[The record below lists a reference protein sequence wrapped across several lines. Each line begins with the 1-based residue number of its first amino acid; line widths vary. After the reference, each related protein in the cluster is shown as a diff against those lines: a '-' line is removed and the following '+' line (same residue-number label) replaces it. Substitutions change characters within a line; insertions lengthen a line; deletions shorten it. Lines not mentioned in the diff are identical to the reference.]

1 MRVVVAL
8 DGDLLVSQNGLGI
21 PGQKQEIARVV
32 DHLGVLLRA
41 SNELL
46 VVHGNASQIGFVLL
60 RSEMSSHIV
69 HPVPLDVCGSDTQ
82 GATGYLLQQA
92 MRNWLQQKEIGRE
105 VVSLITQV
113 LVDVAEPAVA
123 QPIRG
128 IGPYYDPDKAQS
140 YASSRNW
147 NFVLVS
153 GRGYR
158 RSVPSLKPK
167 RVIEA
172 RSIQS
177 LLASGAV
184 VICAGGGGIPVTFD
198 ENGQLLGVEAVIDK
212 SATVKLLAKDMGA
225 CGIIFVTLSPSL
237 DMLLRSWGSPL
248 PIRITLDDIDE
259 FLERY
264 PELETDLG
272 NKLSA
277 SRDYLSSGGDWVLL
291 SPLSNLASEPGES
304 DGLWITRERA
314 RPLPISDC

>member
-1 MRVVVAL
+1 M
-8 DGDLLVSQNGLGI
+8 GI
-21 PGQKQEIARVV
+21 PGQKQEIARAVEN
-32 DHLGVLLRA
+32 LGALLRA
-41 SNELL
+41 QNELL

-60 RSEMSSHIV
+60 RSEMASHVV

-92 MRNWLQQKEIGRE
+92 MRNWLQRQEIGRE

-113 LVDVAEPAVA
+113 LVDVGEPAVS

-158 RSVPSLKPK
+158 RSVPSLMPK

-177 LLASGAV
+177 LLAGGAV
-184 VICAGGGGIPVTFD
+184 VICAGGGGIPVTYD

-212 SATVKLLAKDMGA
+212 SATVKLLAREMGA
-225 CGIIFVTLSPSL
+225 CGIIFVTLSSSL
-237 DMLLRSWGSPL
+237 NILLGNWGSPL
-248 PIRITLDDIDE
+248 PIHIALDELDA
-259 FLERY
+259 FLELH
-264 PELETDLG
+264 PELEVDLG
-272 NKLSA
+272 NKLEA
-277 SRDYLSSGGDWVLL
+277 SRDFLSGGGTWALL

-304 DGLWITRERA
+304 GGLWITRQ
-314 RPLPISDC
+314 P